1 MKCPNCNAELNKN
14 DRFCMICGASVYNED
29 DPTKYKDDGSSQRR
43 GIKKFVKSNIKPLVV
58 ANAITILM
66 SLLLLIL
73 PFVFDYYIKSINAT
87 LTFLLILLSML
98 IFILGTIGILG
109 TSLDVS
115 RGEKLKV
122 VDIFKKPFKTSHKI
136 LLAFLLLLLYI
147 MSLAFRLSTLI
158 PISLIYKIIVVIIIL
173 LFLPSFVTSIIIFLD
188 NKIPKENKSIFVII
202 PNAFFLSWTHIIEF
216 YAMIL
221 SLGGWLIVE
230 MVFFGFFILG
240 LINAWEFWVILSI
253 LLMAILYIFFIPY
266 FFGSLVNLYRTWT
279 GEDEFEDSKG
289 LSNNFITFVG
299 GSIVVVIVLITSIL
313 SLWLPK
319 SDLGEKILDY
329 IEYDVNKEEINFTVD
344 KTITLNIPKGYML
357 ERGYDE
363 NSATIDNDEI
373 RAIYSYNGYRTL
385 EENYKETLEDEKYFD
400 KDICSY
406 NYEEFIINI
415 NNQTVKAYSK
425 IEDCSNSVKDQ
436 IKYDVNMFYPIG
448 NNTLKVSLSSETPI
462 KKTDLEKFID
472 LK

>member
-14 DRFCMICGASVYNED
+14 DRFCMNCGASIYNED

-43 GIKKFVKSNIKPLVV
+43 GIKKFVKSNIKPLIT

-73 PFVFDYYIKSINAT
+73 PFIFDYYMESSNVR
-87 LTFLLILLSML
+87 LTFLFTFLSAL

-109 TSLDVS
+109 TSLDIS

-136 LLAFLLLLLYI
+136 LLTFLLLLLYL
-147 MSLAFRLSTLI
+147 MSLAFRLSALI
-158 PISLIYKIIVVIIIL
+158 PISLIYKVIVVILIL
-173 LFLPSFVTSIIIFLD
+173 LFLPGFVTAIILFLD
-188 NKIPKENKSIFVII
+188 NKVPKENKSIFVII
-202 PNAFFLSWTHIIEF
+202 PNAFLIAWKHIIEF
-216 YAMIL
+216 YAMLL
-221 SLGGWLIVE
+221 SLGGWLILE
-230 MVFFGFFILG
+230 TIFLGFFIFT
-240 LINAWEFWVILSI
+240 LINDWKFWILISL

-266 FFGSLVNLYRTWT
+266 FFGSLVNLYRTWI
-279 GEDEFEDSKG
+279 GEDDFEASKG
-289 LSNNFITFVG
+289 LSNNFVTFVG
-299 GSIVVVIVLITSIL
+299 GSIVVVIVLITSML
-313 SLWLPK
+313 STWLPK

-329 IEYDVNKEEINFTVD
+329 IEYDVNKTEINLTVD

-363 NSATIDNDEI
+363 NSATIENDEI
-373 RAIYSYNGYRTL
+373 RARYNYNGYRTL
-385 EENYKETLEDEKYFD
+385 EENYKESLEDEKFFNNER
-400 KDICSY
+400 CSN
-406 NYEEFIINI
+406 NYEEFEVNI
-415 NNQTVKAYSK
+415 NNQTVKTYSK
-425 IEDCSNSVKDQ
+425 IEDCSDKGEGP
-436 IKYDVNMFYPIG
+436 IKYEVNMFYPIG
-448 NNTLKVSLSSETPI
+448 NNTLEIKLSSETPI